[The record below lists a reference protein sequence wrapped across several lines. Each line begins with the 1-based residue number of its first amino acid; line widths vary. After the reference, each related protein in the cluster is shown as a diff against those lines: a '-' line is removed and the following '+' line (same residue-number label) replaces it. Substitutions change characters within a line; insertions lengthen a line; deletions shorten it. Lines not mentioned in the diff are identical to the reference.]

1 MVSGFEP
8 LEDHSL
14 RVRLV
19 RFLEAA
25 NAFLMAAVLGAAFVN
40 GDLLW
45 HVVQVDGKL
54 RLWRQKP
61 IGFIQK

>member
-1 MVSGFEP
+1 
-8 LEDHSL
+8 
-14 RVRLV
+14 VRLV
-19 RFLEAA
+19 SFLEAA

-40 GDLLW
+40 DDLLW